1 MSSLFENLPSVIF
14 ATALLVMIPGQGVA
28 MVLRQSIIGGPKAA
42 FLSSIGSC
50 AGILIWSISSAIG
63 LSAIFTQSDLA
74 YSILKWTG
82 VIFLTIISLQTFIS
96 LRKEFGK
103 FDLESTVTTTPWAS
117 FRLGLVT
124 NLTNAKAAVYA
135 VAFIPAFIPQEAP
148 LGLGIITLGATWA
161 MVSIIWNIGLIWTV
175 KRSSNYIQR
184 PQVRRALTAV
194 SAIGILAISAG
205 LAFS

>member
-1 MSSLFENLPSVIF
+1 MSSLFENLPSFIF

-42 FLSSIGSC
+42 FLSSIGNC

>member
-1 MSSLFENLPSVIF
+1 MSALLVNLPSFIF

-28 MVLRQSIIGGPKAA
+28 MVLRQSIIGGTKAA
-42 FLSSIGSC
+42 LLSSFGNC

-63 LSAIFTQSDLA
+63 LSAVFTQSDLA

-82 VIFLTIISLQTFIS
+82 VIFLTVISIQTFLS
-96 LRKEFGK
+96 LRQEFGR
-103 FDLESTVTTTPWAS
+103 FDLESSVTNSTWGS

-135 VAFIPAFIPQEAP
+135 VAFIPAFIPQETS
-148 LGLGIITLGATWA
+148 LGLGIIALGATWA
-161 MVSIIWNIGLIWTV
+161 MVSITWNIGLIWTV
-175 KRSSNYIQR
+175 KNSSQYIQR
-184 PQVRRALTAV
+184 PHVRRVLTAI
-194 SAIGILAISAG
+194 SAVGILAIAAG

>member
-1 MSSLFENLPSVIF
+1 MSALLENLPSFVF

-28 MVLRQSIIGGPKAA
+28 MVLRQSIIGGPKTAL
-42 FLSSIGSC
+42 LSSIGNC

-63 LSAIFTQSDLA
+63 LSAVFTQSDLA

-82 VIFLTIISLQTFIS
+82 VIFLTLISIQTFLS
-96 LRKEFGK
+96 LRKEFGR
-103 FDLESTVTTTPWAS
+103 FDLESTVTTSAWGS

-135 VAFIPAFIPQEAP
+135 VAFIPAFIPQDAP
-148 LGLGIITLGATWA
+148 LGLGIITLGAIWA
-161 MVSIIWNIGLIWTV
+161 LVSIIWNIGLIWTV
-175 KRSSNYIQR
+175 KKSSHYIQR
-184 PQVRRALTAV
+184 PHVRRVLTAI
-194 SAIGILAISAG
+194 SAVGILAIAAG

>member
-1 MSSLFENLPSVIF
+1 MSALLENLPSFIF

-42 FLSSIGSC
+42 LLSSIGNC

-63 LSAIFTQSDLA
+63 LSAVFTKSDLA

-82 VIFLTIISLQTFIS
+82 VTFLTLISIQTFLS
-96 LRKEFGK
+96 LREEFGG
-103 FDLESTVTTTPWAS
+103 FDLDSAFTTTDWAS
-117 FRLGLVT
+117 FRLGLIT

-135 VAFIPAFIPQEAP
+135 VAFIPAFIPQETSLAM
-148 LGLGIITLGATWA
+148 GIIALGATWA

-175 KRSSNYIQR
+175 KKSTQYIQH
-184 PQVRRALTAV
+184 PQVRRVLT
-194 SAIGILAISAG
+194 AISAVGILVIALG

>member
-1 MSSLFENLPSVIF
+1 MSALFDNLPSFVF
-14 ATALLVMIPGQGVA
+14 ATTLLVMIPGQGVA

-42 FLSSIGSC
+42 LLSSIGNC

-63 LSAIFTQSDLA
+63 LSAVFTQSDLA
-74 YSILKWTG
+74 YSLLKWTG
-82 VIFLTIISLQTFIS
+82 VIFLTLISIQTFLS
-96 LRKEFGK
+96 LRKEFGR
-103 FDLESTVTTTPWAS
+103 FDLESTVTASAWGS

-135 VAFIPAFIPQEAP
+135 VAFIPAFIPQDAP

-175 KRSSNYIQR
+175 KKSSHFIQR
-184 PQVRRALTAV
+184 PKVRRVLTAI
-194 SAIGILAISAG
+194 SAVGILAIAAG
-205 LAFS
+205 LAIS

>member
-1 MSSLFENLPSVIF
+1 MSALFENLPSFVF

-42 FLSSIGSC
+42 LLSSIGNC

-63 LSAIFTQSDLA
+63 LSAVFTQSDLA

-82 VIFLTIISLQTFIS
+82 VIFLTLISMQTFLS
-96 LRKEFGK
+96 LRKEFGR
-103 FDLESTVTTTPWAS
+103 FDLESTVTTSTWGS

-135 VAFIPAFIPQEAP
+135 VAFIPAFIPQDAP
-148 LGLGIITLGATWA
+148 LGLGIVTLGATWA

-175 KRSSNYIQR
+175 KKSSHFIQR
-184 PQVRRALTAV
+184 PNTRRVLTAI
-194 SAIGILAISAG
+194 SAVGILAIAAG
-205 LAFS
+205 LAIS